1 MESTYRENILE
12 LLAHGVFQVLSFS
25 LSHLPAAEVEYF
37 LREQLQNNHVVL
49 TKALV
54 GLRRS
59 DDVRDERIPVLGPLA
74 F

>member
-1 MESTYRENILE
+1 ME

-54 GLRRS
+54 GFRRS
-59 DDVRDERIPVLGPLA
+59 NDVRDERIPVLRPLA

>member
-1 MESTYRENILE
+1 M
-12 LLAHGVFQVLSFS
+12 LSFS

-54 GLRRS
+54 GFRRS
-59 DDVRDERIPVLGPLA
+59 NDVRDERIPVLRPLA